1 LKDFVEK
8 TGIPVSTTFHGL
20 SAMPADHPLY
30 VGLPGMHGNY
40 GPNFLSNESDVVI
53 AVGMR
58 FDDRVTGDL
67 PRYLPNAKVIHIEI
81 DKAEIN
87 KNVPATVAIHADA
100 KQALEALLPVVD
112 EKEYPE
118 WLARF
123 RDCDKKEKELVIDKL
138 LEANEDGTL
147 KMPQVMRMVSD
158 KTNGGAVV
166 VTDVGQH
173 QMIGMRYYQFKS
185 KDAWI
190 SSGGSGTMGFGL
202 PAAFG
207 AAYAEKQISERTG
220 KPARPVIAVVG
231 DGGFQMTIQ
240 ELGMC
245 SQWEVPV
252 KILLLDNNY
261 LGMVRQ
267 WQQLFFDNRYS
278 QVGLTNPD
286 FVKISEGFGV
296 PAEKVSHS
304 DNLSDAIDRFLA
316 AETPYLLHVEVINE
330 ENVFPMVATG
340 KSVAEIALTE
350 EG

>member
-1 LKDFVEK
+1 
-8 TGIPVSTTFHGL
+8 
-20 SAMPADHPLY
+20 M
-30 VGLPGMHGNY
+30 
-40 GPNFLSNESDVVI
+40 
-53 AVGMR
+53 
-58 FDDRVTGDL
+58 
-67 PRYLPNAKVIHIEI
+67 
-81 DKAEIN
+81 
-87 KNVPATVAIHADA
+87 
-100 KQALEALLPVVD
+100 
-112 EKEYPE
+112 
-118 WLARF
+118 
-123 RDCDKKEKELVIDKL
+123 VIDEVL
-138 LEANEDGTL
+138 TPNEDGTL

-173 QMIGMRYYQFKS
+173 QMIGMRYYEFKS

-207 AAYAEKQISERTG
+207 AAYAEKQKAAKSGE
-220 KPARPVIAVVG
+220 PARTVIAVVG

-296 PAEKVSHS
+296 PAERVSKT
-304 DNLSDAIDRFLA
+304 DDLNDAVDRFLA
-316 AETPYLLHVEVINE
+316 ATTPYLLHVDVVKE
-330 ENVFPMVATG
+330 ENVFPMVAAG
-340 KSVAEIALTE
+340 KSVAEVSLSAE
-350 EG
+350 E